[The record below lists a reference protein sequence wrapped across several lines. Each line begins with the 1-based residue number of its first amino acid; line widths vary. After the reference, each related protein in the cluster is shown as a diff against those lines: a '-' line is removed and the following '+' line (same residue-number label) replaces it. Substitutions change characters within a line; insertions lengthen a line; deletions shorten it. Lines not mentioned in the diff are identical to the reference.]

1 MMDLAE
7 ALEFSSYASR
17 LRAAQPELFAAV
29 TAALD
34 RPFIVSADD
43 AAALQRA
50 SDPGSLAVL
59 LRKLR
64 QRVFLGTLLRDL
76 TGRANLLEVC
86 AATTGL
92 ADVATS
98 VTVAA
103 HQRWLAEAHGNPVA
117 ADGTAQELI
126 VVGMHTRARSSCPT
140 HSSRR

>member
-50 SDPGSLAVL
+50 SEPGALAVL

-76 TGRANLLEVC
+76 TGRANLL
-86 AATTGL
+86 
-92 ADVATS
+92 
-98 VTVAA
+98 
-103 HQRWLAEAHGNPVA
+103 
-117 ADGTAQELI
+117 
-126 VVGMHTRARSSCPT
+126 
-140 HSSRR
+140 